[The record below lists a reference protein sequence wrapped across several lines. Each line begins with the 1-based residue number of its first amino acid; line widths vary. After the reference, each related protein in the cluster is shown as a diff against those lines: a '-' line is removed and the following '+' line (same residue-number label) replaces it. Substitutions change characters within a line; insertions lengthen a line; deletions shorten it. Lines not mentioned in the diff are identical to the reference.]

1 MASFL
6 VKMSAPLLSTPSAL
20 PPIRRIVTGHDCAGY
35 GTVKKDTTITPKPA
49 TGPGSEGLSGGAL
62 WTTESVPSRDANDD
76 SIDGALRSIG
86 GQGLVMRNG
95 TNLRFT
101 DLAPGASSPM
111 HRTSSID
118 YNILISGKLILIL
131 DDGTEILIENPGDT
145 VVQRGNMHTWRNP
158 GPGVARWVSV
168 LVDAEPAV
176 VNGKILEEAWLA

>member
-1 MASFL
+1 
-6 VKMSAPLLSTPSAL
+6 MSAPLLSTPSAL
-20 PPIRRIVTGHDCAGY
+20 PPVRRIVTGHDCAGY
-35 GTVKKDTTITPKPA
+35 GTMKKDTTISPKPA

-62 WTTESVPSRDANDD
+62 WTTESMPSKDANDD
-76 SIDGALRSIG
+76 NVDGALRSIG

-101 DLAPGASSPM
+101 DLAPGATSPM

-118 YNILISGKLILIL
+118 YNVLISGKLILIL
-131 DDGTEILIENPGDT
+131 DDGSEILIENPGDT
-145 VVQRGNMHTWRNP
+145 VVQRGNMHAWRNP